1 MCGANRG
8 TYDSGRTIRDYTNP
22 RPVRFGDPGFELPD
36 DLRALLSTDPGERA
50 EAAAAFTRVGEAPLP
65 GADVSPATEAAAAFA
80 RTGELPLDLFAVGG
94 ALRPLPGAT
103 LDQRFIQGDDLR
115 RRGGDTIDY
124 GDTIIHQTNSIT
136 TSQAGDDLVAELED
150 SLRLASLGR

>member
-1 MCGANRG
+1 M
-8 TYDSGRTIRDYTNP
+8 
-22 RPVRFGDPGFELPD
+22 RFGDPGFELPD
-36 DLRALLSTDPGERA
+36 DLRALLSTDPAERA

-103 LDQRFIQGDDLR
+103 LDQRFSRATTCAGEAAIPSTMATRSSIRPTASPR
-115 RRGGDTIDY
+115 RRPAM
-124 GDTIIHQTNSIT
+124 
-136 TSQAGDDLVAELED
+136 TSSPSSRTPSGWPAWAVSHETAHRRRHG
-150 SLRLASLGR
+150 